1 LWRIDYCNG
10 VQGFNNNALSNL
22 RNISG
27 GGIRC
32 LCKRCKNKKFIVPD
46 VVMMHLLQKEFME
59 KYMCWYAHKEPYVPH
74 NTMVEM
80 MVGLTFSYSNVHGV
94 IDDNSNSYKNIVV
107 DAMRINQGHVGQFS
121 IMDEER
127 NSKAARFFDLL
138 KDYDEPLWDGCTNH
152 SKLLV
157 VAQVFNIKSD
167 HGLSEVNYDR
177 IVEWTRSILPKMN
190 MLKEEVLCY

>member
-1 LWRIDYCNG
+1 
-10 VQGFNNNALSNL
+10 
-22 RNISG
+22 
-27 GGIRC
+27 
-32 LCKRCKNKKFIVPD
+32 
-46 VVMMHLLQKEFME
+46 
-59 KYMCWYAHKEPYVPH
+59 
-74 NTMVEM
+74 MVEM

-121 IMDEER
+121 IMDEEP